1 MTKIKA
7 ILFDMDGVLID
18 AKEWHFEAMN
28 KALELFGMNISRY
41 DHLITYDGLP
51 TQVKLK
57 MLSLEQG
64 LPVALHGFINDMKQ
78 LYTLG
83 IVHALCKPRF
93 HHEFALSKLKE
104 KGYHIA
110 VCSNSVINSITV
122 MMEKASLIQ
131 YLDFFISA
139 QDVENPK
146 PAPDM
151 YLEAFNRL
159 GLEPKECLILE
170 DNENGIKAAEAS
182 GAWVM
187 QVDEVDEVNYQS
199 IMENIKKY
207 ERLQG

>member
-104 KGYHIA
+104 
-110 VCSNSVINSITV
+110 
-122 MMEKASLIQ
+122 
-131 YLDFFISA
+131 
-139 QDVENPK
+139 
-146 PAPDM
+146 
-151 YLEAFNRL
+151 
-159 GLEPKECLILE
+159 
-170 DNENGIKAAEAS
+170 
-182 GAWVM
+182 
-187 QVDEVDEVNYQS
+187 
-199 IMENIKKY
+199 
-207 ERLQG
+207 

>member
-7 ILFDMDGVLID
+7 ILFDMDGVLIE

-51 TQVKLK
+51 TQMKLK

-64 LPVALHGFINDMKQ
+64 LPAALHSFINDMKQ

-93 HHEFALSKLKE
+93 QHEFALSKLKE

-110 VCSNSVINSITV
+110 VCSNSVANSIAV